1 VTKPLAGLLAAVVA
15 IAMIAAGCGS
25 SDDNTDSTG
34 SLTKAEFVKQGNA
47 ICAKG
52 NKEIEEGFE
61 EFAKENN
68 LPKNKRPS
76 QAQLAE
82 AVEEVV
88 LPAVNEQVES
98 IRALGLPKEGG
109 KEADEVLAAAEQGI
123 EKGEEDPARLASEK
137 NDPFAE
143 ANKKA
148 REFGLTKCGE
158 E

>member
-1 VTKPLAGLLAAVVA
+1 MTKPLAGLLAAVVA

-25 SDDNTDSTG
+25 SDDSTDSTG

-52 NKEIEEGFE
+52 EKEIGEGFE

-68 LPKNKRPS
+68 LPKNKQPS
-76 QAQLAE
+76 QAQLTE

-88 LPAVNEQVES
+88 LPTVSDEVES
-98 IRALGLPKEGG
+98 IRDLGLPKEGG
-109 KEADEVLAAAEQGI
+109 KEADEVLKAAEEAI
-123 EKGEEDPARLASEK
+123 EKGEEDPAALASEK
-137 NDPFAE
+137 NDPFAD

-148 REFGLTKCGE
+148 RDFGLTKCGE